1 VLNVQDVM
9 TDMTAYASE
18 ELHLSS
24 VKAVS
29 VHAGMLNA
37 ARNIRQRLVGNAHF
51 MAVVQ
56 LFYGLV
62 FAAVEC
68 PQIKIHS
75 ETVTVKGRSHRVHI
89 GAVRTHAETCIE

>member
-1 VLNVQDVM
+1 M

-51 MAVVQ
+51 TVVQ
-56 LFYGLV
+56 LCYGLV

-89 GAVRTHAETCIE
+89 GAVRPHAETCIE